1 MCCDTLAIS
10 QRAELSSAIETGN
23 DTYEV
28 SVGPNLRKRQLMEE
42 AQNPENV
49 SSTQLWNL
57 MAMATR
63 TPNQTM
69 SVGAVLYPA
78 TRGR

>member
-1 MCCDTLAIS
+1 MCCDTS
-10 QRAELSSAIETGN
+10 GPFPTGN

-28 SVGPNLRKRQLMEE
+28 SEGPNVRKRKLMEE
-42 AQNPENV
+42 ARNPENV
-49 SSTQLWNL
+49 SSNPTLEPHGNGDQK
-57 MAMATR
+57 
-63 TPNQTM
+63 QTM